1 MHTDTFAGIRI
12 ISGPFYD
19 DWTRTPLYFYEIRF
33 TPSITL
39 GSNDPRYHFYDPQ
52 TNTYSRPYRGVLPTT
67 PYSFPPNCPNPDQA
81 AVHDAVTATYRKYRA
96 RRGITDPQPDTFT
109 ERPLS

>member
-33 TPSITL
+33 IPNTPLRSD
-39 GSNDPRYHFYDPQ
+39 DPRYYSYDPQ
-52 TNTYSRPYRGVLPTT
+52 TNTYSRPYRGILPIA

-81 AVHDAVTATYRKYRA
+81 AVHDAVTAAYHKFQA
-96 RRGITDPQPDTFT
+96 RRGITDPSA
-109 ERPLS
+109 ERFHP